1 MLNSYGLAVALRLY
15 GGFGDG
21 LDARFG
27 FCGLFGRSSFVH
39 GFFGGGRGLGLVGGR
54 LGRLRCGL
62 VFGSVVLRLLVLR
75 ARSQNIVERSR
86 GNAHVNRLNL
96 AGLSNRGAADDVF
109 GSRCFTRESDFFT
122 GQRQFFVIVAANRF
136 VLDFFGRCFVVFLVR
151 HEASSSR
158 ADDNEKTLGMG
169 DYPPRSA
176 TFSELIV

>member
-1 MLNSYGLAVALRLY
+1 MLNSYGLAVALWLF
-15 GGFGDG
+15 GGVACG

-27 FCGLFGRSSFVH
+27 FCGLFGGRSFVH

-62 VFGSVVLRLLVLR
+62 VFGSAVLRLFVLR
-75 ARSQNIVERSR
+75 ARGQNIVEGS
-86 GNAHVNRLNL
+86 GGDAHVNRLNL

-136 VLDFFGRCFVVFLVR
+136 VLGFFGRCFVVFLVR